1 MIIWERLELVILAV
15 ERLNR
20 YGQEV
25 YMTPWA
31 YKDVIESYTWYGYE
45 GKPANVHVFSAAEEV
60 ELFVNGKSKKK
71 KQEKP
76 MVSL

>member
-1 MIIWERLELVILAV
+1 
-15 ERLNR
+15 
-20 YGQEV
+20 
-25 YMTPWA
+25 MTPWA